1 MKMIFKK
8 KKKKLV
14 FQPFVAPVLRVAKM
28 KLLSFG
34 AVGT

>member
-8 KKKKLV
+8 KKKLGQGQQK
-14 FQPFVAPVLRVAKM
+14 AGKLRVAKM